1 MHPAP
6 YLRRALTIVVAALGT
21 TAHAQSGRAIADL
34 SLEDLLKVEV
44 TSAARKAQQVGDTP
58 SAVFVITNDDIRR
71 SGATHIADALRL
83 APGVQVA
90 RINNNNWAVS
100 IRGFN
105 GRFANKLLV
114 LKDGRSIYTPLF
126 AGVYWEAADTVLED
140 IERIEVIRGPQAALW
155 GANAVN
161 GVINI
166 ITKSAAAT
174 QGTLVTAA
182 AGSDIVGDT
191 SLRHGGRLGDGAHYR
206 VYGRGFRQRPS
217 SEVGAGTAAD
227 RWQFGQAGFRIDGM
241 RANGDRYFVNGEHV
255 DSQPEYTL
263 FVPQVAA
270 PYGVRTDTRETL
282 RQSSLVGRYER
293 LRADGND
300 LTAQMSYEHASLDVL
315 PILTDRRDTVDAEV
329 QQRLR
334 LGAHDIVAG
343 ASYRGTRDSLDNTP
357 LFTAEPRTRTA
368 NLFGVFVHDEITLSP
383 DRYKLVLG
391 SRFEHNSYTG
401 FSMQPNG
408 RFLWK
413 LGPTQSVW
421 AAASR
426 AVRTPT
432 RVERDMNLLL
442 SVQPP
447 STTNPLPTAIY
458 VNGSPTF
465 TNEKVT
471 AYEIGY
477 RVQPRNDFS
486 LDLTAFENRYRG
498 LRSGSLASQSVVSG
512 LTPYVLVVNEINNRI
527 DADTRGIES
536 SVEWKPLRQWRLA
549 TSLSFF
555 RVDIPST
562 VDALSAETYRGSGA
576 RRQLSVRSSY
586 DVNSRVSMDLWYR
599 NVSGLSSGSIPA
611 YHTLDMRLAWQYSR
625 RLEFSVVGQNLLDD
639 RHPEF
644 ATDFLTAPTY
654 QIRRS
659 GYVRAKWE
667 F

>member
-1 MHPAP
+1 MHVAP
-6 YLRRALTIVVAALGT
+6 HLRCALAIAIAALGT

-44 TSAARKAQQVGDTP
+44 TSAARKAQQVADTP

-71 SGATHIADALRL
+71 SGATHIADVLRL

-90 RINNNNWAVS
+90 RINNNNWAVT

-166 ITKSAAAT
+166 ITKSAAVT
-174 QGTLVTAA
+174 QGTLVSAA
-182 AGSDIVGDT
+182 AGTDIVGDT

-217 SEVGAGTAAD
+217 SEVGGGNAAD
-227 RWQFGQAGFRIDGM
+227 RWQFGQAGFRIDGT
-241 RANGDRYFVNGEHV
+241 RGNGDRYFVNGEHV

-263 FVPQVAA
+263 FAPQLTP
-270 PYGVRTDTRETL
+270 PYGLRTDTREKL
-282 RQSSLVGRYER
+282 RQTSIVGRYER

-300 LTAQMSYEHASLDVL
+300 LTVQASYEHSSLDVL
-315 PILTDRRDTVDAEV
+315 PLLTDRRDTFDAEA

-343 ASYRGTRDSLDNTP
+343 LSYRGTRDSLDNTP
-357 LFTAEPRTRTA
+357 LLTAVPRSRSY
-368 NLFGVFVHDEITLSP
+368 NLFGAFVHDEITLSP
-383 DRYKLVLG
+383 DRFKLVLG
-391 SRFEHNSYTG
+391 SRFEQNSYTG

-432 RVERDMNLLL
+432 RVERDMNLFL

-447 STTNPLPTAIY
+447 SGLNPLPTA
-458 VNGSPTF
+458 VNIAGSPTF
-465 TNEKVT
+465 GNEKVT
-471 AYEIGY
+471 AFELGY
-477 RVQPRNDFS
+477 RVQPGSDVS
-486 LDLTAFENRYRG
+486 IDLTAFENRYRN
-498 LRSGSLASQSVVSG
+498 LRSGAVSSQTVVFSPVPYVSVVSD
-512 LTPYVLVVNEINNRI
+512 IDNRI
-527 DADTRGIES
+527 DADTRGVEG

-549 TSLSFF
+549 TSLSLF
-555 RVDIPST
+555 RVEVGSSS
-562 VDALSAETYRGSGA
+562 DALSADTYRGSGP
-576 RRQLSVRSSY
+576 RRQLSLRSSY
-586 DVNSRVSMDLWYR
+586 DVTPRLSMDVWYR
-599 NVSGLSSGSIPA
+599 NVSGLTSGSIPS
-611 YHTLDMRLAWQYSR
+611 YDTVDVRLAWQYSR
-625 RLEFSVVGQNLLDD
+625 RLELSLVGQNLLDD

-644 ATDFLTAPTY
+644 ATDFLNAPTY